1 MLPAHT
7 ELRLPDLS
15 HSYTL
20 IGPETRECLPS
31 GQWSDSSAQCVPRSC
46 GPPPAVDHAEP
57 YESHQLFGDTAN
69 YYCTD
74 GYTAGNN
81 SKMVCNAHGAWTPP
95 GGAEPP
101 RCIANFCLRPPELPH
116 AILDSVN
123 KPKYASNTEVSY
135 KCEEG
140 FMLNTT
146 ATLRCLMG
154 GAWEPS
160 PHDVGCTPV
169 RCSKPESIDR
179 GYPSGA
185 DYSFGAVVAYSCD
198 KGFLIRGEKRRTC
211 KANGEWGGA
220 LPSCVPVSCSPP
232 PLLRNGYIKV
242 GHVLLLDHKE
252 NIFLCDSN
260 IPVILVNSP
269 TGQSSIHLQ
278 QQDDVR
284 L

>member
-1 MLPAHT
+1 MCL
-7 ELRLPDLS
+7 L

-20 IGPETRECLPS
+20 IGPETRECLPN

-46 GPPPAVDHAEP
+46 GPPPAIDHAEP

-81 SKMVCNAHGAWTPP
+81 SKMVCNAQGLWAPP
-95 GGAEPP
+95 DGTEPP
-101 RCIANFCLRPPELPH
+101 HCIANFCLRPPELPN

-154 GAWEPS
+154 GEWEPS
-160 PHDVGCTPV
+160 PYDIGCVPV
-169 RCSKPESIDR
+169 RCSRPESIDR
-179 GYPSGA
+179 GYVSGSN
-185 DYSFGAVVAYSCD
+185 YSFGAVVAYSCD

-211 KANGEWGGA
+211 KANGEWGGI
-220 LPSCVPVSCSPP
+220 LPTCVPVTCLPP
-232 PLLRNGYIKV
+232 PSLKNGYIQV
-242 GHVLLLDHKE
+242 SHKHQ
-252 NIFLCDSN
+252 NYTHCTYLSFSFLERTLCF
-260 IPVILVNSP
+260 SP
-269 TGQSSIHLQ
+269 NWTYF
-278 QQDDVR
+278 
-284 L
+284 